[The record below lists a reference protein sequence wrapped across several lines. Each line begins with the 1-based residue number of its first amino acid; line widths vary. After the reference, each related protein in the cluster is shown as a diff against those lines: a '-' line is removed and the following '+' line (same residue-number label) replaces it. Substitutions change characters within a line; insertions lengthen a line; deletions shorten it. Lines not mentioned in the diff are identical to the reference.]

1 MRSSRG
7 SDIAFRQ
14 PRQPSLAELR
24 AANLRRR
31 HRMRDA
37 QAMHKR
43 GWRITF
49 EAFDQLARNFDEDTV
64 DRLLAR
70 FAAADPAVLKA
81 LAVDALPTSP
91 PIRAVSG

>member
-31 HRMRDA
+31 RRMRDA
-37 QAMHKR
+37 LR
-43 GWRITF
+43 LTSGRPELRIV
-49 EAFDQLARNFDEDTV
+49 ASAALDEGE
-64 DRLLAR
+64 
-70 FAAADPAVLKA
+70 P
-81 LAVDALPTSP
+81 
-91 PIRAVSG
+91 